1 MQASDIA
8 TEVMYQVAKIQSRY
22 WKSIDVQACLP
33 IDRKDR
39 DILQAILRTDV
50 GGLVDIELTAN
61 PNQYR
66 VAYLP
71 GKLAY

>member
-1 MQASDIA
+1 
-8 TEVMYQVAKIQSRY
+8 MYQVAKIQSKY

-33 IDRKDR
+33 IDRKHCNT
-39 DILQAILRTDV
+39 LQAILYTNV
-50 GGLVDIELTAN
+50 GSLVDIELTAN
-61 PNQYR
+61 PDQYR